1 MSRNEKKQYTIPTDS
16 ATALSYLDEQGVG
29 NSMLVKYGQILE
41 KPKYLRVFLVK
52 KFFVDRIE
60 FLTTMLQKRKEK
72 RREKKMA
79 RRNQFVD

>member
-1 MSRNEKKQYTIPTDS
+1 
-16 ATALSYLDEQGVG
+16 
-29 NSMLVKYGQILE
+29 MLVKYGQILE

-60 FLTTMLQKRKEK
+60 FLATMLQKRKEK